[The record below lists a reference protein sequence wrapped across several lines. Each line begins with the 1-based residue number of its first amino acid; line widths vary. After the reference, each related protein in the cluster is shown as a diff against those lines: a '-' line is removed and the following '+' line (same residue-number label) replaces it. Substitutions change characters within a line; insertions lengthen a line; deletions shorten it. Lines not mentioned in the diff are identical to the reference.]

1 MFYLPLLSTARGLG
15 CFGDTSRRAIPTL
28 EGKSRLL
35 TGSYRSRWDAIRKCA
50 SSAYI
55 RGYRVFGVQHGGWC
69 AASRT
74 AFRTYAKY
82 GKSNRCRNG
91 KGGPWANDV
100 YVLKGER
107 HFVWLL
113 PYFQLFS
120 CGLLLHSWGQ
130 GKRKRETSCCNSH
143 NIRRPMRRHSIGTG
157 RRKRRQN
164 FARPDLVHDFF
175 VPSSLIVL
183 DFNKRRRQRQR

>member
-1 MFYLPLLSTARGLG
+1 MVCSSSRHFILPHYHPTLLLYSPLIRCTPILSTPLQSNQFYSPLPLSIPLYSPPLPSTPFLSTALCFSLIQKQCCKKISKTMFYLPLLSTARGLG

-107 HFVWLL
+107 HFV
-113 PYFQLFS
+113 
-120 CGLLLHSWGQ
+120 
-130 GKRKRETSCCNSH
+130 
-143 NIRRPMRRHSIGTG
+143 
-157 RRKRRQN
+157 
-164 FARPDLVHDFF
+164 
-175 VPSSLIVL
+175 
-183 DFNKRRRQRQR
+183 

>member
-120 CGLLLHSWGQ
+120 CGLLLHSWVKAK
-130 GKRKRETSCCNSH
+130 GKERHLVATVTIFGDPCGGTQSGRDEENDGKISPVPILYTISLS
-143 NIRRPMRRHSIGTG
+143 RPLWS
-157 RRKRRQN
+157 
-164 FARPDLVHDFF
+164 F
-175 VPSSLIVL
+175 
-183 DFNKRRRQRQR
+183 